1 MDILQYYCLFEPIA
15 FKIAQK
21 NYLKLQKNLCKMADQ
36 KDTFVDVE
44 APVAFW
50 VEDENLLLPCTESV
64 PAFFAK
70 MFGNVGQDV
79 MGENEANIPID
90 MIIEDIAV
98 FKHIQNHMFVD
109 VLIGYIA
116 KDLDIVQLCSLI
128 NATSAHIGISKDTVI
143 KCLKTHIENVGTDT
157 YVWNQMANKTE
168 YTYYQFKK
176 RNWPVKKQNNIDWQ
190 TIAKKIGLV
199 EKVYPGEAAKA
210 KERKFWNPK
219 AKDPNEDNPVE
230 EKKHEKEGK
239 DEPNHLDLAEE
250 VKRLDEQEEELD
262 VGSDLEDEDDDAD
275 LLQLLNDKEKQ
286 VKRDEKLRKLRLES
300 NYATYG
306 IPNIKE
312 IESRTGFTKADVAN
326 VFDAAI
332 AIGQR
337 ELAVLYACRL
347 FVSRKYYH
355 LAIKNVPFM
364 ERIKKLMGEN
374 LRIHKLIKYV
384 MSYSFY
390 MMLKEERLLGSK
402 ITKNNR
408 AIMDEDE
415 FRALPV
421 FDGELEE
428 SPYCTEIYHNN
439 KEKNLREQLPMY
451 LHGERRFTDK
461 KEFSRRLN
469 ILTGNMLKDIDLSE
483 HGAFLTGSSLIPCV
497 VTNPLEDNFKQHD
510 DTFATYI
517 ENYYPSYDSVSSYRD
532 KFEDAKAVV
541 VELFTKSFPS
551 HSHQY
556 TDIKDDDLFILNMNT
571 MTETFPKAFTHEMNS
586 AVDTVTTTYN
596 EFLLIEKKLADLDIA
611 IVATS
616 REEYDKNVHTI
627 FAKIRANLPE
637 GPEHHIYLYKQPI
650 KYGFKWVLKGPGAK
664 RPIDF
669 FKIWTPAH
677 VLLHKF
683 HLNIVRFWWDGQKVR
698 ALSSGVC
705 AALTGVNQWYRW
717 FSNNKDPMS
726 IVLKNMQR
734 GYTTLLNTKE
744 IEILKVY
751 LSEVDKYKHLVG
763 KFVIGKI
770 HKNHTIFGHEG
781 GIRYRFP
788 EMLIVCDQY
797 IDVSQYW
804 ANPIYV
810 LKRLG
815 CSLETNSYGKIVVPK
830 MFAFESIIRDLLD

>member
-1 MDILQYYCLFEPIA
+1 ME
-15 FKIAQK
+15 
-21 NYLKLQKNLCKMADQ
+21 DQ
-36 KDTFVDVE
+36 KDNFVNVK

-50 VEDENLLLPCTESV
+50 VEEGKLLLPCTDSV
-64 PAFFAK
+64 PDSFVK
-70 MFGNVGQDV
+70 MFVSVDANVV
-79 MGENEANIPID
+79 GENEANIPID
-90 MIIEDIAV
+90 MILEDITV
-98 FKHIQNHMFVD
+98 LKHIQNHMFLD

-128 NATSAHIGISKDTVI
+128 NATPEHINISKETVI
-143 KCLKTHIENVGTDT
+143 KCLKTHVENVGTDT

-199 EKVYPGEAAKA
+199 EKVYPGEAARA
-210 KERKFWNPK
+210 KERKFPNPK
-219 AKDPNEDNPVE
+219 NPKNPNPKN
-230 EKKHEKEGK
+230 KEPK
-239 DEPNHLDLAEE
+239 ELEHKEVKVRDHIDLAAE
-250 VKRLDEQEEELD
+250 VRRLNKQEEELD
-262 VGSDLEDEDDDAD
+262 MGSDLEDEDDDAD

-306 IPNIKE
+306 IPDIKE
-312 IESRTGFTKADVAN
+312 IESRIGFTKKDVVN

-332 AIGQR
+332 TIGQR
-337 ELAVLYACRL
+337 EVAVLYACRL

-364 ERIKKLMGEN
+364 DRIKKLMSEN
-374 LRIHKLIKYV
+374 MRIHKLIKYV

-390 MMLKEERLLGSK
+390 MVLKEERLLGRK

-408 AIMDEDE
+408 SIMDEDE

-428 SPYCTEIYHNN
+428 SPYCTEIYHNS
-439 KEKNLREQLPMY
+439 KEQNLREQLPMH
-451 LHGERRFTDK
+451 LHGERKFTDK
-461 KEFSRRLN
+461 KEFNRRLN
-469 ILTGNMLKDIDLSE
+469 ILTGNMLKDIDLSD
-483 HGAFLTGSSLIPCV
+483 HGAFLTGSSLVPCV
-497 VTNPLEDNFKQHD
+497 VTNPLEENTKHHDNP
-510 DTFATYI
+510 FATYL
-517 ENYYPSYDSVSSYRD
+517 ENYYPSYDSVSSYRE
-532 KFEDAKAVV
+532 KFEEAKRGVID
-541 VELFTKSFPS
+541 LFGESFKNQPS
-551 HSHQY
+551 VKLIY
-556 TDIKDDDLFILNMNT
+556 TDIKDDDVFVSCVSNMSNDI
-571 MTETFPKAFTHEMNS
+571 ENRFTDKMQEMVNS
-586 AVDTVTTTYN
+586 VVETYN
-596 EFLLIEKKLADLDIA
+596 EFLLVEKKLADLDIA

-616 REEYDKNVHTI
+616 REEYDKNVLAI
-627 FAKIRANLPE
+627 FNKIRANLPE

-683 HLNIVRFWWDGQKVR
+683 HLNIVRFWWDGKKVR
-698 ALSSGVC
+698 ALGSGVC

-717 FSNNKDPMS
+717 FSNNKDPMD

-734 GYTTLLNTKE
+734 GYTTLLNPKE

-751 LSEVDKYKHLVG
+751 LSEVDKYKHLAG

-770 HKNHTIFGHEG
+770 HRNHTIFGHEG
-781 GIRYRFP
+781 GIRYWFP

-797 IDVSQYW
+797 IDTSQYW

-815 CSLETNSYGKIVVPK
+815 CSLETNSYGKIIAPK